1 MSSNYYT
8 QLFRPT
14 TDSDGR
20 FSPFLGPGSPM
31 KYGNISVLPGQAGH
45 IPAEVG
51 IFITTQACVFY
62 FLSPALALEI

>member
-1 MSSNYYT
+1 
-8 QLFRPT
+8 
-14 TDSDGR
+14 
-20 FSPFLGPGSPM
+20 M